1 MELKLDPIRTY
12 NPVNGR
18 FNKGHEPFNKG
29 LKWDDYMDMR
39 KAKRIKKNLLLG
51 KGRKDIGG
59 WNKKKVIGII
69 DGKWFVFA
77 SAAKAAEKTG
87 LNRRNIS
94 HCCAGDRKKCG
105 GIMWFFESSNEWIKL
120 INDENRI

>member
-12 NPVNGR
+12 NPVNGQ
-18 FNKGHEPFNKG
+18 FYKGHEPFNKG

-51 KGRKDIGG
+51 RGRIDIGG
-59 WNKKKVIGII
+59 WNKKKVVGVK
-69 DGKWFVFA
+69 DGKWAVFESATKA
-77 SAAKAAEKTG
+77 SEKLG
-87 LNRRNIS
+87 LERRNIN
-94 HCCAGDRKKCG
+94 HCCNGKRKRCG

-120 INDENRI
+120 INDEYRI